1 MISSLASSY
10 KIIDNHAHYT
20 KLLLDLTLARAN
32 SGSKMTKRIVDIS
45 LTFVAGMRGVEM
57 NQHTTIAKEGF
68 NTTML
73 HLYSHAGTHMDA
85 PRHFLQEGKTIENIR
100 LEKCIGPAL
109 VVDLSHA
116 APNSLLHVD
125 DLSHIANKIGV
136 GTRLLLRTD
145 WDTHAE
151 LDDYRTHMPRI
162 SADLATWLVEKG
174 VILIGLETPSVASLR
189 PENKSELTE
198 VHQILLRAEMVIVE
212 SLADL
217 RALTQ
222 EVVEFIALPLKLDQR
237 DGSPVRAIAIEDV
250 Q

>member
-1 MISSLASSY
+1 
-10 KIIDNHAHYT
+10 
-20 KLLLDLTLARAN
+20 
-32 SGSKMTKRIVDIS
+32 MTRKIVDLS

-57 NQHTTIAKEGF
+57 DQHTTVAQDGF

-85 PRHFLQEGKTIENIR
+85 PRHFLQDGNTIDNVA

-116 APNSLLHVD
+116 APNSILQVD
-125 DLSHIANKIGV
+125 DLGEVADKIGS

-145 WDTHAE
+145 WDLHAE
-151 LDDYRTHMPRI
+151 QEDYRTHMPRI
-162 SADLATWLVEKG
+162 SPQLATWLVDQG
-174 VILIGLETPSVASLR
+174 VIMIGLETPSVASLR
-189 PENKSELTE
+189 PENKAELTE
-198 VHQILLRAEMVIVE
+198 VHQILLRSEMVIVE
-212 SLADL
+212 SLANL

-237 DGSPVRAIAIEDV
+237 DGSPVRAIAIIEPE